1 MIQSRP
7 TSFFYENKAM
17 GVDGCEVD
25 KCSKAITSL
34 GSVSIWWLA
43 TAALFFLVYH
53 WAFKRDWRA
62 GAVLAGFVGG
72 WLPWFFLQH
81 RTIFTFYTISF
92 EPWVILAVVF
102 MLGLALGPPGAD
114 ARRRRLGH
122 LVVGAYLLLVLANF
136 AFYWPFWTAQVIP
149 YDHWRWRMWFPS
161 WV

>member
-1 MIQSRP
+1 MR
-7 TSFFYENKAM
+7 
-17 GVDGCEVD
+17 
-25 KCSKAITSL
+25 
-34 GSVSIWWLA
+34 
-43 TAALFFLVYH
+43 
-53 WAFKRDWRA
+53 RDWRA
-62 GAVLAGFVGG
+62 GAILAGFVGG

-122 LVVGAYLLLVLANF
+122 LVIGAYLLLVLANF
-136 AFYWPFWTAQVIP
+136 AFYWPVWTAQVIP